1 MLSHLRETAASFPGL
16 AQIDWGHLDNQ
27 GLHAAVS
34 AIVRVHTALQA
45 SGVNTQEALQVQQQ
59 LAALYTAA
67 GKSGATG
74 LSEEQLET
82 LPTCEC
88 DKQRLFSL
96 ASHPTCA
103 ICHEDYTIGQT
114 LRKLPAAATPTTRRA
129 SATGSGSRPRAPCAI
144 SALRRS
150 SAASASEEA
159 FFQMRRG
166 IKARMR
172 RDRDWT

>member
-114 LRKLPAAATPTTRRA
+114 LRKLPGCGHTYHAACI
-129 SATGSGSRPRAPCAI
+129 GHW
-144 SALRRS
+144 LR
-150 SAASASEEA
+150 
-159 FFQMRRG
+159 
-166 IKARMR
+166 IKAACPMCNQRVAPQQCGECK
-172 RDRDWT
+172 